1 MTKKVEVGKEKKE
14 RPAKKPP
21 TGQGA
26 TRDNVRIVWLD
37 AADQK
42 IFESLPEKLW
52 AQHKATAFAQCL
64 RFAHKILLI
73 DPGQATPFIYDSG
86 QAWRDGTANCMR
98 MNDREWSAI
107 RDIAAKLD
115 MSVSEAVR
123 VVIRMGAERL

>member
-1 MTKKVEVGKEKKE
+1 VAKKSEGVKTKAE

-26 TRDNVRIVWLD
+26 TREHVRIVWLD

-64 RFAHKILLI
+64 RFAHKILMI
-73 DPGQATPFIYDSG
+73 DPGQATPFVYDSG

-98 MNDREWSAI
+98 WNDREWQAI
-107 RDIAAKLD
+107 HDVAAKLD